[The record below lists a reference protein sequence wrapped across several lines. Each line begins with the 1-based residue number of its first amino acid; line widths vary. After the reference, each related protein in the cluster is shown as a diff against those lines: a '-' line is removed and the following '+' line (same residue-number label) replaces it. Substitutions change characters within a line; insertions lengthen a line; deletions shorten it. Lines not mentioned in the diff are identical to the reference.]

1 MKTISLLRSVFSF
14 LLVSV
19 CFSTL
24 AQVKVGDNP
33 TTMNANAVLEVEST
47 NKGFLPPRVAL
58 TSTTSAAPLAAH
70 VQGMVVFN
78 TATSNDVVP
87 ALYVNDGAKW
97 VKAVASSTTGTNSN
111 SNIVTLDV
119 GQTATYY
126 SGPIAASAWANSAL
140 LSVINTTNPPISFEG
155 IRLDVAKADVNYWVP
170 RIYNTSSTA
179 AVTFS
184 FVADA
189 TVDNF
194 TGGIKTTLPA
204 GTSNYKDW
212 DGLVY
217 WINNANGET
226 EIVDMIINDKWYRAT
241 WFGYQIDNNHYIR
254 ILLTRL
260 Q

>member
-1 MKTISLLRSVFSF
+1 MKVNNVLKTVVFAFAISASF
-14 LLVSV
+14 IAS
-19 CFSTL
+19 

-78 TATSNDVVP
+78 TATANDVVP
-87 ALYVNDGAKW
+87 ALYVNDGTKW
-97 VKAVASSTTGTNSN
+97 IKAVASVTSN
-111 SNIVTLDV
+111 NTNIVSLEV
-119 GQTATYY
+119 GQTASYY
-126 SGPIAASAWANSAL
+126 SGPIAASSWANSAL
-140 LSVINTTNPPISFEG
+140 LSNISPSNPPISFEG

-170 RIYNTSSTA
+170 RIYNTSATS

-189 TVDNF
+189 NVDNYVA
-194 TGGIKTTLPA
+194 GIKTTLPA
-204 GTSNYKDW
+204 GTANYKDW

-226 EIVDMIINDKWYRAT
+226 EIVDIIINDKWYRAT
-241 WFGYQIDNNHYIR
+241 YFGYQVDNNHYIR
-254 ILLTRL
+254 TILTRL